1 MVPFRRRC
9 LQQKVLWNIFQF
21 IAFEWHVIKMANAMT
36 PIEETVRK
44 LKDDLETKC
53 REIDTIK
60 QKAAM
65 NPNEENNS
73 EKCISRSTQ
82 TSSTG
87 ESCKE
92 ERKKIRSLKRQ
103 LKGERATRD
112 LMSFVNPYI
121 NLSKTHQQ
129 RESLVTSDSRFSRQ
143 WEQKAEEQ
151 HYERTRKLLDS
162 HANELER
169 LKMAH
174 EEEMME
180 YANDLRQSRR
190 KMKQVRKKNVALQY
204 VVTSYKSVVKESQQ
218 KALDVCQDVFEE
230 LEAEQ
235 EQVQRL
241 QARAISLQG
250 ENEQLRQALVKTTR
264 QFDQTKLTLMHMTV
278 QSDSEKARFNSV
290 MSVLS
295 NTAAASVDIH
305 DSTKDLRFSQIMT
318 RPAGL

>member
-1 MVPFRRRC
+1 
-9 LQQKVLWNIFQF
+9 
-21 IAFEWHVIKMANAMT
+21 MANVMT
-36 PIEETVRK
+36 PLEETVRK

-53 REIDTIK
+53 REIDMIK
-60 QKAAM
+60 QEAAM
-65 NPNEENNS
+65 NPIEETVRKDDIEAKPPREVQSQNNS

-112 LMSFVNPYI
+112 LMSFVNPYMNM
-121 NLSKTHQQ
+121 NLSETHQQ
-129 RESLVTSDSRFSRQ
+129 RETLVTSDSHFSRQ

-162 HANELER
+162 HANELHR
-169 LKMAH
+169 VKTAH

-180 YANDLRQSRR
+180 FENDLRQSRR

-264 QFDQTKLTLMHMTV
+264 LFDQTKLTLMHMTV

-295 NTAAASVDIH
+295 NTAAASIDID

-318 RPAGL
+318 RPAGIMNAGI